1 MGGKPSTSTPADR
14 RLKENR
20 MADLSAAGRKK
31 AASEGHA
38 MSDGSFP
45 VQNRADLARAI
56 LAIGRTDPSRRP
68 AVKAFLKKRAAALG
82 ATDLLPQS
90 WR

>member
-1 MGGKPSTSTPADR
+1 MVDFTAEQRRDLAAKGQAMPSGAYPIR
-14 RLKENR
+14 
-20 MADLSAAGRKK
+20 
-31 AASEGHA
+31 
-38 MSDGSFP
+38 
-45 VQNRADLARAI
+45 NRADLARAI